1 MNDESKTNVPP
12 GESAETGTMERIL
25 LAARTEFAQHG
36 LAGARVDRIAE
47 SAHVN
52 KAMLYYHFHSKDD
65 LYLGVIRDYFSH
77 VAERLRQQTDPQP
90 DVEQFLLAVA
100 ESHRHL
106 VTTMPDFLPIF
117 LRELA
122 EPREE
127 VLECIVQAIV
137 GSRVPSMGRERFR
150 SEMESGKIRPL
161 DMRQA
166 IISFIAMSLGYYLM
180 SPVADRI
187 WSITDRERFLAERP
201 RAIVD
206 IFLNGV
212 RPRR

>member
-1 MNDESKTNVPP
+1 MTEKAEKKAHLDQ
-12 GESAETGTMERIL
+12 SAEAGTVQRIL
-25 LAARTEFAQHG
+25 AAARTEFAHHG
-36 LAGARVDRIAE
+36 LAGARVDRIAK

-65 LYLGVIRDYFSH
+65 LYLGVIRDLFSR
-77 VAERLRQQTDPQP
+77 VAERLQQQTDPER

-150 SEMESGKIRPL
+150 AEIESGKIRPL

-166 IISFIAMSLGYYLM
+166 IISFLAMSLGYFLM
-180 SPVADRI
+180 SPVTDRI
-187 WSITDRERFLAERP
+187 WSITDREQFLAERP

-212 RPRR
+212 RLRR